1 MSASSGKRSK
11 SRPFS
16 RFCGPSR
23 VRCWSTCS
31 PRPRSRVRATKPR
44 RTTMRGSRRSRRR
57 GNDGLEGPDAAGAG
71 GARPVPAPPGGA
83 GGAHRRGVGGRRDGG
98 GRHERPPGAP
108 LRAHR
113 EGSGLPRRRGDAA
126 GPGPRGGERRP
137 RALPYACGRRDG
149 EDHGRDASAGDP
161 VTSVY
166 PKPLRRLVLL
176 LSRLPG
182 IGEKTATRLSMFL
195 LKMPPE
201 FVRELGAAI
210 SGIPESVTKCS
221 KCFNIADE
229 DPCGF
234 CADPARRDDLICVV
248 EGPTDIVPIEK
259 SGEFKGRYHVLG
271 GAISP
276 IDGVMP
282 DDLRVRELL
291 ERTARSGVSEVILAT
306 NLTAEGEATASYLAE
321 VLKARNIRVSR
332 IAYGLPMGADLE
344 YADEITVGRAMKG
357 RREL

>member
-1 MSASSGKRSK
+1 MTA
-11 SRPFS
+11 
-16 RFCGPSR
+16 
-23 VRCWSTCS
+23 
-31 PRPRSRVRATKPR
+31 
-44 RTTMRGSRRSRRR
+44 
-57 GNDGLEGPDAAGAG
+57 
-71 GARPVPAPPGGA
+71 
-83 GGAHRRGVGGRRDGG
+83 
-98 GRHERPPGAP
+98 
-108 LRAHR
+108 
-113 EGSGLPRRRGDAA
+113 
-126 GPGPRGGERRP
+126 
-137 RALPYACGRRDG
+137 
-149 EDHGRDASAGDP
+149 
-161 VTSVY
+161 VY

-210 SGIPESVTKCS
+210 AGIPESVIKCS

-291 ERTARSGVSEVILAT
+291 ERTARGGISEVILAT
-306 NLTAEGEATASYLAE
+306 NLTAEGESTASYLAE
-321 VLKARNIRVSR
+321 VLKGRNIRVSR